1 MAEGRARFGSGAR
14 QAWDARLD
22 APADVRRAETLAD
35 VTDTVRWVEGEARAG
50 RWGVL
55 LLAYEAAPAF
65 DDALVVQ
72 RSSGPVPL
80 AWAAS
85 YPDQTRDDATPPASA
100 VGHAAVSPAWQP
112 RIDAPRFGRDIAAIL
127 AAIAAGD
134 TYQVNYTFPL
144 EAAFDADPWTWYEA
158 VAAQA
163 MVPFA
168 ACIDVGE
175 AIVMSLSPELFV
187 ERRGRRVTTR
197 PMKGTMRR
205 GRWPQEDARIAAELL
220 ASDKAR
226 AENVMIVDL
235 LRNDLG
241 RVADVGSVQ
250 VSDLCRL
257 ERYPTVWQLTS
268 TVSATVRHGVDLVDL
283 LRATFPCGSVTG
295 APKVRTMEIIA
306 ALESAPRGIYTGMI
320 ALLEPGGDVVSS
332 VPIRTA
338 VLDRV
343 RQTACFH
350 VGAGITADSVAD
362 EEWAE
367 CLAKARV
374 VRAPAVPPGAAL
386 FETLRL
392 EDGTL
397 FRRNAHLARLAGSAD
412 LFGWKVDLE
421 KARTA
426 LDAVTFAHPE
436 GLWRVRLTATRNG
449 RCAAEAVRFEDDSG
463 PWRVRLAPTPV
474 DVRSPLLFNKTTSRA
489 VYETA
494 RAAWPDADDVLLWNA
509 RRELTETTVGNLV
522 VELGGRRV
530 TPPVSC
536 GLLPGVMREAV
547 LADGLVQERVVR
559 VEELPEATAL
569 WLVNSLRGWVRLAVM
584 DGTSR
589 G

>member
-1 MAEGRARFGSGAR
+1 MAEGRARFGSGAGT
-14 QAWDARLD
+14 AWDACLD
-22 APADVRRAETLAD
+22 APQDVRRAESLGD
-35 VTDTVRWVEGEARAG
+35 VPGTVQWVEAEARAG

-55 LLAYEAAPAF
+55 LLSYEAAPAF
-65 DDALVVQ
+65 DAALVVQ
-72 RSSGPVPL
+72 RRPGPVPL

-85 YPDQTRDDATPPASA
+85 YAGQARDVATSRA
-100 VGHAAVSPAWQP
+100 VAGHAAMSPAWQP
-112 RIDAPRFGRDIAAIL
+112 RIDSRHFARDIAAIL

-144 EAAFDADPWTWYEA
+144 DAAFDADPWDWYEA

-163 MVPFA
+163 AVPFA

-175 AIVMSLSPELFV
+175 AIVMSLSPELFL

-205 GRWPQEDARIAAELL
+205 GRWPEEDARLAAELA

-241 RVADVGSVQ
+241 RVAEVGSVQ
-250 VSDLCRL
+250 VGDLCRL

-268 TVSATVRHGVDLVDL
+268 TVSATVRHGVDLVEL

-295 APKVRTMEIIA
+295 APKVKTMEIIA
-306 ALESAPRGIYTGMI
+306 TLESAARGIYTGMI

-338 VLDRV
+338 VLDRGR
-343 RQTACFH
+343 RQARFH
-350 VGAGITADSVAD
+350 VGAGITADSKAD
-362 EEWAE
+362 DEWAE

-374 VRAPAVPPGAAL
+374 VRAPAVPPDAAL

-392 EDGTL
+392 ADGTTH
-397 FRRNAHLARLAGSAD
+397 RRERHLARLAGSAD
-412 LFGWKVDLE
+412 LFGWRFDVE
-421 KARTA
+421 QARAA
-426 LDAVTFAHPE
+426 LDAVALAHAE
-436 GLWRVRLTATRNG
+436 GLWRVRLTVSRDG
-449 RCAAEAVRFEDDSG
+449 QCAAEALPFEDDPG
-463 PWRVRLAPTPV
+463 PWRVRLAPGPV

-489 VYETA
+489 VYEAA
-494 RAAWPDADDVLLWNA
+494 RLACPDADDVLLWNA
-509 RRELTETTVGNLV
+509 RHELTETTVGNLV

-530 TPPVSC
+530 TPPVTC
-536 GLLPGVMREAV
+536 GLLPGVMRETL
-547 LADGLVQERVVR
+547 LADGLVEEGVVTID
-559 VEELPEATAL
+559 ELAEASGL
-569 WLVNSLRGWVRLAVM
+569 WLVNSLRGWVPLALM
-584 DGTSR
+584 DGPSR